1 MALTTQPLPV
11 FNFRVFFSP
20 SAQETNAFDSGDAA
34 AAAVGLARSTV
45 VAPKVIGFAEV
56 SGINSELEIEEYREG
71 GRNIGPRR
79 FPKWGRFP
87 NLVFRRGI
95 TDDTFLWEWWADV
108 ITHSYTLTLGSTLGS
123 PRRNGVI
130 ILENNAHKAMAGWF
144 FTNALPDRLVGPGLS
159 ARGNEIA
166 IETLE
171 LSHEGLFRL
180 PITNLP
186 A

>member
-1 MALTTQPLPV
+1 MQPLPG

-20 SAQETNAFDSGDAA
+20 PAPESTALDAGDALASA
-34 AAAVGLARSTV
+34 AGLAGATV
-45 VAPKVIGFAEV
+45 SSADGVGFAEV
-56 SGINSELEIEEYREG
+56 SGINAELELEDYREG

-87 NLVFRRGI
+87 NLVLRRGV
-95 TDDTFLWEWWADV
+95 TDSTFLWDWWSDV
-108 ITHSYTLTLGSTLGS
+108 ITHSYTLATTKAP

-130 ILENNAHKAMAGWF
+130 LLEGMDHKVVAGWF
-144 FTNALPDRLVGPGLS
+144 FSNALPERLVGPGLN

-171 LSHEGLFRL
+171 LSHEGLLRL
-180 PITNLP
+180 PASNLP
-186 A
+186 VSV